1 MIYFLWLLMFGFC
14 GGLSCLAI
22 GFLSGVLPA
31 DFCVLLAG
39 VFFIFS
45 WLTAMQIEEWEECK

>member
-14 GGLSCLAI
+14 GGLCFLAI
-22 GFLSGVLPA
+22 GFLSGALHG
-31 DFCVLLAG
+31 DFCLILAS

-45 WLTAMQIEEWEECK
+45 WLTATQIEEIEEAK